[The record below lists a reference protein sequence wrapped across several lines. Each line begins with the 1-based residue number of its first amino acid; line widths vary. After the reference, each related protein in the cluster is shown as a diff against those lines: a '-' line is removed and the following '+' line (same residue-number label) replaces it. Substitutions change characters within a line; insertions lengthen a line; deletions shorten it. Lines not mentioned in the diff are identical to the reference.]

1 MTPRII
7 AGCLPTR
14 MQVREQSAIG
24 DCRRNAKRLADSYLF
39 DEESAAKIG
48 IVVTELATNLIRH
61 GGGGEMLLQVLD
73 DGVAPQVEIM
83 AIDSGE
89 GMRDTE
95 RCFRDGYSTGGT
107 AGTGLGA
114 VRRLSA
120 LFDIFSAADQ
130 GTVAVSR
137 IGRKGDAA
145 SPRSQSLEYGA
156 VCLALEGEAECG
168 DTWRVAD
175 GGARLALFVA
185 DGLGHGALAATAAR
199 AAGQAFAAR
208 PFEAPASGMQNLHS
222 SLLGGR
228 GAVAA
233 WAELQVAEARV
244 EYAGVGNISGVI
256 VAENG
261 TQGMVSYNG
270 TLGVQLSRTRQFS
283 YTWPTDSLVVMH
295 SDGLS
300 ARWSLADYPGLYGR
314 HAAVIAGVL
323 YRESARKRD
332 DVTVVIVRHG
342 S

>member
-1 MTPRII
+1 
-7 AGCLPTR
+7 
-14 MQVREQSAIG
+14 
-24 DCRRNAKRLADSYLF
+24 
-39 DEESAAKIG
+39 
-48 IVVTELATNLIRH
+48 
-61 GGGGEMLLQVLD
+61 MLLQVLD

-120 LFDIFSAADQ
+120 LFDIFSAAGR
-130 GTVAVSR
+130 GTVVVSR
-137 IGRKGDAA
+137 IGRKGDA
-145 SPRSQSLEYGA
+145 STRSESLEYGA

-175 GGARLALFVA
+175 RGARLALFVA

-199 AAGQAFAAR
+199 AAAEGFAER
-208 PFEAPASGMQNLHS
+208 PFEAPASGMQNLHR

-233 WAELQVAEARV
+233 WAELQVEEARV
-244 EYAGVGNISGVI
+244 EYAGVGNICGVI
-256 VAENG
+256 VAKDG
-261 TQGMVSYNG
+261 TQSMVSYNG

-283 YTWPTDSLVVMH
+283 YTWPADSLVVMH

-300 ARWSLADYPGLYGR
+300 AALEPRGSPGSPTVGMPRSLQGCCIENRRA
-314 HAAVIAGVL
+314 
-323 YRESARKRD
+323 SA
-332 DVTVVIVRHG
+332 TM
-342 S
+342 